1 MHYELFCTF
10 AAKKLKLKRIL
21 SIILL
26 FCALSIAAQPKYE
39 VRAVWLTTLGGLDWP
54 KSYAHDG
61 MGILISNS
69 TASPMTI
76 ANNTFGDNLTK
87 RAISLA
93 GTMERVKI
101 LSNTSKKGSNM
112 QLYNNSAS
120 FGRDVKIIDNKLIKR
135 GLSHDIDTTRR
146 QINTH

>member
-61 MGILISNS
+61 MGIQRQQEDLCNMLDQLQAINVNTVLFQTRVRAT
-69 TASPMTI
+69 TAYPWLGPS
-76 ANNTFGDNLTK
+76 AV
-87 RAISLA
+87 RYR
-93 GTMERVKI
+93 RVSSSRNGAACVGGCHPYRKVEHHW
-101 LSNTSKKGSNM
+101 L
-112 QLYNNSAS
+112 QDDA
-120 FGRDVKIIDNKLIKR
+120 
-135 GLSHDIDTTRR
+135 
-146 QINTH
+146 

>member
-61 MGILISNS
+61 MGIQRQQEDLCHILDQLQAINVNTVLFQTRVRAT
-69 TASPMTI
+69 TAYPSELEPWE
-76 ANNTFGDNLTK
+76 G
-87 RAISLA
+87 SLS
-93 GTMERVKI
+93 GVPGEWSCM
-101 LSNTSKKGSNM
+101 
-112 QLYNNSAS
+112 
-120 FGRDVKIIDNKLIKR
+120 R
-135 GLSHDIDTTRR
+135 GW
-146 QINTH
+146 

>member
-61 MGILISNS
+61 MGILKQRKVEHHWLQDD
-69 TASPMTI
+69 A
-76 ANNTFGDNLTK
+76 
-87 RAISLA
+87 
-93 GTMERVKI
+93 
-101 LSNTSKKGSNM
+101 
-112 QLYNNSAS
+112 
-120 FGRDVKIIDNKLIKR
+120 
-135 GLSHDIDTTRR
+135 
-146 QINTH
+146 